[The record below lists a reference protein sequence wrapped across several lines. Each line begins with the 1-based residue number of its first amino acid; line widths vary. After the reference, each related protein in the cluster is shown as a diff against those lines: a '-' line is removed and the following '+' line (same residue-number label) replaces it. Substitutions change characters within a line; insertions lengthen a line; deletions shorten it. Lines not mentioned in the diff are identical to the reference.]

1 MPDRMAHMP
10 DLTALQRI
18 CGLLDRGEIEL
29 AQFLAQIARHMVQD
43 IGCSR
48 AGVRM
53 LIHSQDGPALRGAGL
68 VDAAGAPARVPDMPG
83 TKAQPYFDTL
93 LRDGCVVSPDCLH
106 DPVTAAFVPAYLG
119 PQDVRSLLDVSFSVN
134 GVLYGTFTCE
144 QIGGT
149 QAWSPYQL
157 ALLRQI
163 SSRVSLTLMHTIT
176 AHIDTTPG
184 ALWEPS
190 TPNRLMTMPMALDG
204 DVPTR

>member
-1 MPDRMAHMP
+1 MPDP
-10 DLTALQRI
+10 LALQRI
-18 CGLLDRGEIEL
+18 CGLLDRGEITL
-29 AQFLAQIARHMVQD
+29 AQFLSQFAAQMVQD

-53 LIHSQDGPALRGAGL
+53 LVQAKDGPALRGAGL
-68 VDAAGAPARVPDMPG
+68 VDATGVPVRVPDMPSLHAG
-83 TKAQPYFDTL
+83 PYFDTL

-106 DPVTAAFVPAYLG
+106 DPVTAALVPQYLA

-144 QIGGT
+144 QVGQT
-149 QAWSPYQL
+149 QAWTPHQL
-157 ALLRQI
+157 SLLRQI
-163 SSRVSLTLMHTIT
+163 ASRVSLTLMHNIT

-190 TPNRLMTMPMALDG
+190 TPNKLMTMPMALDG
-204 DVPTR
+204 EIPEQH